1 MVRFWTNPFCLF
13 PCIRNMASLTLRNIH
28 KRFGKTA
35 VLSGID
41 LDVADGEFAVIVGPS
56 GCGKSTLLRTI
67 AGLEEID
74 TGTITIG
81 ETDVSRFPPSERGI
95 AMVFQ
100 SYALYPHMTVYDNM
114 SFGMKIA
121 GAAAA
126 EIDQAV
132 RAAAET
138 LGLTAL
144 LERKP
149 KELSGGQRQRT
160 AIGRAIVRRPRIFLF
175 DEPLSN
181 LDASLRVK
189 MRHEIARLHET
200 LETTIIYVTHDQVE
214 AMTLA
219 DRIVVLRD
227 GCIEQTGSPNELYK
241 YPANRFVAG
250 FIGSPAMNFL
260 AGVVVDRRLDTTT
273 VRLHSGATIQVN
285 GVVGALPPD
294 TPVTLGIRPEH
305 LATGGDHNLLETQ
318 IMLVEPLGS
327 HSYVYL
333 ETPDAEDLLIFRAS
347 GEFGFAKGDRLTVCL
362 AADHCHLF
370 GKDGKELRHT
380 PSGNLTTSQGDH

>member
-1 MVRFWTNPFCLF
+1 
-13 PCIRNMASLTLRNIH
+13 MASLTLRNIH

-35 VLSGID
+35 VLSGIA
-41 LDVADGEFAVIVGPS
+41 LDVADGEFTVIVGPS

-67 AGLEEID
+67 AGLEDFDE
-74 TGTITIG
+74 GTVTIG
-81 ETDVSRFPPSERGI
+81 ESDVTSLPPSKRGI

-100 SYALYPHMTVYDNM
+100 SYALYPHMTVYENM
-114 SFGMKIA
+114 SFGMKIVKA
-121 GAAAA
+121 PVE

-138 LGLTAL
+138 LGLTTL
-144 LERKP
+144 LDRKP
-149 KELSGGQRQRT
+149 KELSGGERQRT
-160 AIGRAIVRRPRIFLF
+160 AIGRAIVRRPKIFLF

-200 LETTIIYVTHDQVE
+200 LKTTIIYVTHDQLE

-227 GCIEQTGSPNELYK
+227 GRIEQTGSPHELYT

-260 AGVVVDRRLDTTT
+260 AGSVVESRLAQTI
-273 VRLHSGATIQVN
+273 VRLASGTTIQVK
-285 GVVGALPPD
+285 VGSGELSPD
-294 TPVTLGIRPEH
+294 SPVTLGIRPEH
-305 LATGGDHNLLETQ
+305 LASGGNHNLVETE
-318 IMLVEPLGS
+318 IKFVEPLGS

-333 ETPDAEDLLIFRAS
+333 ETPDACEPLIFRGS
-347 GEFGFAKGDRLTVCL
+347 GDFRGAKGDRMSVCI
-362 AADHCHLF
+362 
-370 GKDGKELRHT
+370 
-380 PSGNLTTSQGDH
+380 

>member
-1 MVRFWTNPFCLF
+1 
-13 PCIRNMASLTLRNIH
+13 MASLTLRNIH
-28 KRFGKTA
+28 KRFGKTV
-35 VLSGID
+35 VLSGVD
-41 LDVADGEFAVIVGPS
+41 LDVADGEFTVIVGPS
-56 GCGKSTLLRTI
+56 GCGKSTLLRAI

-74 TGTITIG
+74 EGIITIG
-81 ETDVSRFPPSERGI
+81 ETNVSMLPPSKRGI

-100 SYALYPHMTVYDNM
+100 SYALYPHMTVYENM

-121 GAAAA
+121 GASAG
-126 EIDQAV
+126 EIDRAV

-138 LGLTAL
+138 LGLAAL

-160 AIGRAIVRRPRIFLF
+160 AIGRAIVRRPKIFLF

-189 MRHEIARLHET
+189 MRHEIARLHDT
-200 LETTIIYVTHDQVE
+200 LETTMIYVTHDQVE

-227 GCIEQTGSPNELYK
+227 GCVEQTGSPHELYT

-260 AGVVVDRRLDTTT
+260 AGSVIESRPEITM
-273 VRLHSGATIQVN
+273 VRLESGTRILVNAGSGA
-285 GVVGALPPD
+285 LSPD
-294 TPVTLGIRPEH
+294 SPVTLGIRPEH
-305 LATGGDHNLLETQ
+305 LTTGGDHNLIETEVK
-318 IMLVEPLGS
+318 LVEPLGS

-333 ETPDAEDLLIFRAS
+333 KTPDADEPLIFRGA
-347 GEFGFAKGDRLTVCL
+347 GDFRGAKGDRLTVCIP
-362 AADHCHLF
+362 ADNCHLF
-370 GKDGKELRHT
+370 GEDGNVLRQK
-380 PSGNLTTSQGDH
+380 PSGNMTASQGDH

>member
-1 MVRFWTNPFCLF
+1 
-13 PCIRNMASLTLRNIH
+13 MASLTLKNIH
-28 KRFGKTA
+28 KSFGHTA

-41 LDVADGEFAVIVGPS
+41 LEVADGEFAVIVGPS
-56 GCGKSTLLRTI
+56 GSGKSTLLRTI
-67 AGLEEID
+67 AGLEDID
-74 TGTITIG
+74 EGTIRIG
-81 ETDVSRFPPSERGI
+81 EMDVTTLPPSKRGI

-100 SYALYPHMTVYDNM
+100 SYALYPHMTVYENM

-121 GAAAA
+121 GASAK
-126 EIDQAV
+126 EIDRAV

-144 LERKP
+144 LNRKP

-160 AIGRAIVRRPRIFLF
+160 AIGRATVRRPKIFLF

-189 MRHEIARLHET
+189 MRQEFARLHET
-200 LETTIIYVTHDQVE
+200 IETTMIYVTHDQVE

-227 GCIEQTGSPNELYK
+227 GQVEQIGSPNELYK
-241 YPANRFVAG
+241 YPANRFVGG

-260 AGVVVDRRLDTTT
+260 DGSVIESRPDTTM
-273 VRLHSGATIQVN
+273 VRLARGTRIQVN
-285 GVVGALPPD
+285 AGSGALLQD
-294 TPVTLGIRPEH
+294 SPVTLGIRPEH
-305 LATGGDHNLLETQ
+305 LTTGGDHNLVETKV
-318 IMLVEPLGS
+318 IHVEPLGS

-333 ETPDAEDLLIFRAS
+333 DTPDADEPLIYRGSGDFR
-347 GEFGFAKGDRLTVCL
+347 GTKGDRLTVCIP
-362 AADHCHLF
+362 ADSCHLF
-370 GKDGKELRHT
+370 GKDGLGLRQQSFQHIT
-380 PSGNLTTSQGDH
+380 ESQGEH

>member
-1 MVRFWTNPFCLF
+1 MVRFWMNPSCLF
-13 PCIRNMASLTLRNIH
+13 PCIRVMASLTLRNIH
-28 KRFGKTA
+28 KSFGKTA
-35 VLSGID
+35 VLSAVD

-74 TGTITIG
+74 QGTITIG
-81 ETDVSRFPPSERGI
+81 ETDVSRLSPSERGI

-100 SYALYPHMTVYDNM
+100 SYALYPHMTVYENM

-121 GAAAA
+121 GASAAA
-126 EIDQAV
+126 IDQAV
-132 RAAAET
+132 RMAAET

-219 DRIVVLRD
+219 DRIVVLKD
-227 GCIEQTGSPNELYK
+227 GCIEQTGSPHELYK

-260 AGVVVDRRLDTTT
+260 AGFVVDSRQGTAT
-273 VRLHSGATIQVN
+273 VRLTSGTTIRVN
-285 GVVGALPPD
+285 AVAGELPPD

-305 LATGGDHNLLETQ
+305 LATGGDHNLVETE
-318 IMLVEPLGS
+318 IKLVEPLGS

-333 ETPDAEDLLIFRAS
+333 ETPDADDLLIFRAS
-347 GEFGFAKGDRLTVCL
+347 GDFGFAKGDKLTLCL

-370 GKDGKELRHT
+370 GNDGKELRHK
-380 PSGNLTTSQGDH
+380 PSGNY

>member
-1 MVRFWTNPFCLF
+1 MVRFWTNPSCLF
-13 PCIRNMASLTLRNIH
+13 RYIRVMASLTLRNIH
-28 KRFGKTA
+28 KSFGKTA
-35 VLSGID
+35 VLSGVD

-67 AGLEEID
+67 AGLEDLDE
-74 TGTITIG
+74 GTVTIG
-81 ETDVSRFPPSERGI
+81 ESDVTSLPPSQRGI

-100 SYALYPHMTVYDNM
+100 SYALYPHMTVYENM

-121 GAAAA
+121 GASVE
-126 EIDQAV
+126 EIDRAV

-144 LERKP
+144 LDRKP
-149 KELSGGQRQRT
+149 KELSGGERQRA
-160 AIGRAIVRRPRIFLF
+160 AIGRATVRRPSIFLF

-189 MRHEIARLHET
+189 MRHEFARLHER
-200 LETTIIYVTHDQVE
+200 LETTMIYVTHDQVE

-227 GCIEQTGSPNELYK
+227 GRIEQTGSPHELYT
-241 YPANRFVAG
+241 YPANHFVAG

-260 AGVVVDRRLDTTT
+260 AGLVVESRPAQTI
-273 VRLHSGATIQVN
+273 VRLASGTTIQVKA
-285 GVVGALPPD
+285 GSGELSPD
-294 TPVTLGIRPEH
+294 SPVTLGIRPEH
-305 LATGGDHNLLETQ
+305 LAAEGNQNLIETE
-318 IMLVEPLGS
+318 IKLVEPLGS

-333 ETPDAEDLLIFRAS
+333 ETPDADEPLIFRGS
-347 GEFGFAKGDRLTVCL
+347 GDFRGAKGDKLTVCIS
-362 AADHCHLF
+362 ADHCHLF
-370 GKDGKELRHT
+370 GEDGKGLRQK
-380 PSGNLTTSQGDH
+380 PSRNITANQGDH

>member
-1 MVRFWTNPFCLF
+1 
-13 PCIRNMASLTLRNIH
+13 MASLTLRNIH
-28 KRFGKTA
+28 KSFGDTE
-35 VLSGID
+35 VLSRVD
-41 LDVADGEFAVIVGPS
+41 LDVADGEFVVIVGPS

-67 AGLEEID
+67 AGLENID
-74 TGTITIG
+74 EGTIKID
-81 ETDVSRFPPSERGI
+81 ETDVSILPPSKRGI

-100 SYALYPHMTVYDNM
+100 SYALYPHMTVYENM

-121 GAAAA
+121 GAPAE

-132 RAAAET
+132 RGAADT
-138 LGLTAL
+138 LGLATL

-189 MRHEIARLHET
+189 MRHEIARLHDM
-200 LETTIIYVTHDQVE
+200 LETTMIYVTHDQAE

-227 GCIEQTGSPNELYK
+227 GLVEQIGSPNELYS
-241 YPANRFVAG
+241 YPVNRFVAG

-260 AGVVVDRRLDTTT
+260 AGSLVESCQDKTL
-273 VRLHSGATIQVN
+273 VRLESGITIQVN
-285 GVVGALPPD
+285 AGSRELPQD
-294 TPVTLGIRPEH
+294 SPVTLGIRPEH
-305 LATGGDHNLLETQ
+305 LTTGGDNNLVETE
-318 IMLVEPLGS
+318 IKLVEPLGS

-333 ETPDAEDLLIFRAS
+333 ETLEFHEQLVFRAS
-347 GEFGFAKGDRLTVCL
+347 GDFRSAKGDRMSVCIS
-362 AADHCHLF
+362 ADNSHLF
-370 GKDGKELRHT
+370 AEDDKSLRQQ
-380 PSGNLTTSQGDH
+380 PSGNTTTN